1 MVGGCVCI
9 LCCGKTE
16 AEAPLDSPSNTARTV
31 EQRSEEEKKKRKKG
45 RRVRKEEEGKGLV

>member
-31 EQRSEEEKKKRKKG
+31 NKEVRKRKKRE
-45 RRVRKEEEGKGLV
+45 RRGEG